1 MVEQNKKIIE
11 DLINHLKLGKPIL
24 NRRRKPIDKATEK
37 KYWVWLKKLDIWLNK
52 PFNDITDQDID
63 QLRKDLKNDKIRQNN
78 GKPYSDGTK
87 RDIEQKFIK
96 TLLNYL
102 GKYELGFFLTTYKDE
117 SEIPSLM
124 KTEVEKLV
132 SQSKLR
138 DKVILQILFDGGFRA
153 EEFLNVKFKD
163 LKDESLKSDGYYK
176 IRITKSKTK
185 PRTVGLTLPLT
196 TEIIKDWL
204 EANKDK
210 IGTNAPFVDLS
221 YRHLNL
227 IIRRIGL
234 NVLKKKITPHQMRHS
249 SATYY
254 CHYLSKYQL
263 CKRYGWSMNS
273 NMPQRYI
280 DREGVED
287 DSINKKVVGE
297 ENASFFKEVNKL
309 KEQVNS
315 KNERIVD
322 MEDRLKK
329 AEDMM
334 NKRSDFYEKYD
345 SVLFDIIRR
354 MPEDKLKN
362 MILDKKAVRELIRLK
377 ESA

>member
-1 MVEQNKKIIE
+1 M
-11 DLINHLKLGKPIL
+11 
-24 NRRRKPIDKATEK
+24 
-37 KYWVWLKKLDIWLNK
+37 
-52 PFNDITDQDID
+52 F
-63 QLRKDLKNDKIRQNN
+63 
-78 GKPYSDGTK
+78 
-87 RDIEQKFIK
+87 
-96 TLLNYL
+96 
-102 GKYELGFFLTTYKDE
+102 
-117 SEIPSLM
+117 
-124 KTEVEKLV
+124 
-132 SQSKLR
+132 
-138 DKVILQILFDGGFRA
+138 
-153 EEFLNVKFKD
+153 
-163 LKDESLKSDGYYK
+163 
-176 IRITKSKTK
+176 
-185 PRTVGLTLPLT
+185 
-196 TEIIKDWL
+196 
-204 EANKDK
+204 
-210 IGTNAPFVDLS
+210 
-221 YRHLNL
+221 
-227 IIRRIGL
+227 
-234 NVLKKKITPHQMRHS
+234 
-249 SATYY
+249 
-254 CHYLSKYQL
+254 
-263 CKRYGWSMNS
+263 RYGWSMS
-273 NMPQRYI
+273 SDMPQRYI